1 MTYTLIPVS
10 SVTYAM
16 KSKSILNGM
25 GLYCETERQE
35 KGSRTGCGYVI
46 RVKDDPE
53 KIISILNAHGIK
65 THGYISAER

>member
-16 KSKSILNGM
+16 KSKALLNGM
-25 GLYCETERQE
+25 GVYCEVERQE

-46 RVKDDPE
+46 RIKDDP
-53 KIISILNAHGIK
+53 KRIIPLLNSRGIAARDSY
-65 THGYISAER
+65 TAER